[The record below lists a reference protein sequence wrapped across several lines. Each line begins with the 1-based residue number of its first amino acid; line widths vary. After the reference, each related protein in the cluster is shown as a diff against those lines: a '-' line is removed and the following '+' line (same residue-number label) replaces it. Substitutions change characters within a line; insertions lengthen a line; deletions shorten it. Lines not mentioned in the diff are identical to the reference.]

1 MFGTIGSP
9 EGGDRPDM
17 SKRDGLFDREVFL
30 DVLVNAIPLG
40 ILLFFVVLFVTYG
53 SYPGDVLVVFVQMS
67 LIVVPAVVLLVLTYY
82 AARAVTRAEREGDSA
97 TPPGYSR
104 ADAEVV
110 SADDD

>member
-1 MFGTIGSP
+1 MFGIIDSP